1 MTLFLIAK
9 VRGAT
14 VLGVEGFLVD
24 IEVDISRGLPG
35 FEIVGLPDAAVRE
48 SRQRVRAAMKNSGFA
63 FPLQRITVNLAPADL
78 RKSGPAFDLAIAL
91 GILAAAGTL
100 ESDLL
105 KEVLVLGELSLDGS
119 VRGVAGVLP
128 MLMAAAEAGLP
139 RALVPIDNQEEAA
152 LVDNI
157 QVGIVGHLREA
168 PAVLEGRI
176 SLTAPQCRDF
186 DLDVD
191 IGGKDLFEV
200 RGQLAAKR
208 ALEIAAA
215 GRHNLLLM
223 GPPGCGKT
231 MLARCLPGIL
241 PPLSPIEAMEVAKI
255 YSVAQG
261 GRAPLRLSLNRPFR
275 SPHHSATVA
284 GLIGG
289 GANPEPGEV
298 TLAHNGVLF
307 LDEVGEFRRTVLDVL
322 RQPLE
327 DGQVRLVRHGY
338 STTYP
343 ARCQL
348 ILAANPC
355 PCGFFG
361 SSEQDC
367 LCTAGELASYRR
379 RLSGPLLDR
388 IDLQVWMDRLK
399 NHEYHSPG
407 EPSAAVRERVIQAW
421 ERLRAVTAGEVVM
434 RVSTGAQDVLA
445 RAVDKFKLSVRAVDR
460 VQRVARTIAVLADST
475 VVEAHHMAEALTYRL
490 SL

>member
-63 FPLQRITVNLAPADL
+63 FPLQRITVNLAPADV

-215 GRHNLLLM
+215 GRHNLVYL
-223 GPPGCGKT
+223 GHP
-231 MLARCLPGIL
+231 
-241 PPLSPIEAMEVAKI
+241 V
-255 YSVAQG
+255 
-261 GRAPLRLSLNRPFR
+261 
-275 SPHHSATVA
+275 PHLVWAV
-284 GLIGG
+284 
-289 GANPEPGEV
+289 V
-298 TLAHNGVLF
+298 V
-307 LDEVGEFRRTVLDVL
+307 RVL
-322 RQPLE
+322 RSWCYLF
-327 DGQVRLVRHGY
+327 R
-338 STTYP
+338 T
-343 ARCQL
+343 
-348 ILAANPC
+348 
-355 PCGFFG
+355 
-361 SSEQDC
+361 
-367 LCTAGELASYRR
+367 
-379 RLSGPLLDR
+379 
-388 IDLQVWMDRLK
+388 LQVL
-399 NHEYHSPG
+399 
-407 EPSAAVRERVIQAW
+407 
-421 ERLRAVTAGEVVM
+421 
-434 RVSTGAQDVLA
+434 
-445 RAVDKFKLSVRAVDR
+445 
-460 VQRVARTIAVLADST
+460 
-475 VVEAHHMAEALTYRL
+475 VEEILTDCC
-490 SL
+490 